1 MGVEL
6 PNGTCPAEEFLTEL
20 DPRPQ
25 AQFAALLERLTVI
38 GWLRSPELF
47 RDLEVAGEPKVWE
60 IKAHAGRGHRLY
72 LIRQGPDWI
81 ATHGGPKRGD
91 QQVKTEVRRA
101 RTIYTE
107 WKT

>member
-6 PNGTCPAEEFLTEL
+6 PNGTCPAEEFLAGL
-20 DPRPQ
+20 DTRPQ
-25 AQFAALLERLTVI
+25 AKFKALLERLTVV

-60 IKAHAGRGHRLY
+60 VKAHTSPGFRLY
-72 LIRQGPDWI
+72 LIRSGSDWL
-81 ATHGGPKRGD
+81 ATHGGPKPSDRRLK
-91 QQVKTEVRRA
+91 VEVRRA